1 MIQDQLVDYISA
13 QKKAGVSRD
22 TIKNTL
28 VSAGWQVADV
38 EDTLKKVE
46 GGAVSQPI
54 TAKPIATTASSS
66 APQTMK
72 MSDLVSS
79 SDPGNT
85 SSVATKSFTGAQPA
99 TTKTTTTTST
109 TATSFSAKQ
118 FPEKSSSSH
127 GALITEIVLGIL
139 VIAIGGLAGYLY
151 FQNNALNAK
160 IASANT
166 TSGSAEQQLA
176 ALQQAAT
183 ASTTAL
189 TAGNNTLTAQNK
201 ELITELSF
209 YTPATNTAPGAT
221 STVSLSGTLSGGG
234 KIPYIIKATYGAK
247 VYISNSKDANV
258 IAALA
263 PFATS
268 TAAINFDGTY
278 VPGADS
284 MTVTAVNGTA
294 VK

>member
-22 TIKNTL
+22 TIKNAL
-28 VSAGWQVADV
+28 VSAGWQAADV

-72 MSDLVSS
+72 MSDLISS
-79 SDPGNT
+79 SDPGTT

-99 TTKTTTTTST
+99 TTKATTTST

-118 FPEKSSSSH
+118 FSEKPSSSH

-166 TSGSAEQQLA
+166 TSGSATQQLA
-176 ALQQAAT
+176 ALQQAAS

-209 YTPATNTAPGAT
+209 YVPATNTTLGVT
-221 STVSLSGTLSGGG
+221 STVSLSGILSGGG
-234 KIPYIIKATYGAK
+234 KSPYIIKATYGAK

-294 VK
+294 LK